1 MEKLRS
7 RRGVRQS
14 VNCGR
19 TGVYIYYCDTLDLE
33 LGASPTNYSTK
44 ICNVLTGD
52 LPKTLFVLEVCSF

>member
-19 TGVYIYYCDTLDLE
+19 TGVYIYYCDHQQI
-33 LGASPTNYSTK
+33 STK